1 MTQMTP
7 ELYGGLLAA
16 LRRFYEV
23 IVLDLATG
31 YRAHRELRGR
41 PRRPG
46 RPRARGH
53 DGGVDH
59 AEPSLIGTRVERPS
73 PDKEHSPE
81 SSMVLRRTCAPT
93 RG

>member
-1 MTQMTP
+1 
-7 ELYGGLLAA
+7 
-16 LRRFYEV
+16 
-23 IVLDLATG
+23 
-31 YRAHRELRGR
+31 
-41 PRRPG
+41 
-46 RPRARGH
+46 
-53 DGGVDH
+53 VDH